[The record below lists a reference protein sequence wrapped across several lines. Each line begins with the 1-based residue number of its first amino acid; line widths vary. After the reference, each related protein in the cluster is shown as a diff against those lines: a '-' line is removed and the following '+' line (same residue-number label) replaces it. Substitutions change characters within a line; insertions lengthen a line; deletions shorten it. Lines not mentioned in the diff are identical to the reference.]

1 MVPEVAGSDPVDRP
15 IFAPVDGSRLRCWTT
30 RVAAGRQSRLRNGAL
45 ALYSRS
51 MDDARDRGLTL
62 NPKFDRDGLITA
74 VVTDVDSGEVLMVA
88 HMNAQALALTVETGL
103 AHFWSRSR
111 QSLWKKGETSG
122 HMLQVRDIR
131 IDCDQ
136 DAVWVKAVPAGP
148 TCHTG
153 ARSCFFRRVG
163 SEGLTRVDA
172 TE

>member
-1 MVPEVAGSDPVDRP
+1 M
-15 IFAPVDGSRLRCWTT
+15 T
-30 RVAAGRQSRLRNGAL
+30 
-45 ALYSRS
+45 
-51 MDDARDRGLTL
+51 DARDTGLTL
-62 NPKFDRDGLITA
+62 NPKYDDHGLITA
-74 VVTDVDSGEVLMVA
+74 VVTNVADGELLMVA
-88 HMNAQALALTVETGL
+88 HMNAQALALTIETGL

-122 HMLQVRDIR
+122 HMLEVRDIR

-163 SEGLTRVDA
+163 ADGLTPIDPALDA
-172 TE
+172 AD